1 MSSSHPMTTSL
12 QTLPTDTSELL
23 EELCLALRHV
33 GVGDH
38 DLPSGERVTA
48 HILSV
53 QRLSAVLLARGVD
66 VRPRLERLSTETGW
80 LMPELLADCLGVPAP
95 QPYVRESDGIR
106 RTLRC
111 QRCHRAER
119 PPDAW
124 IFWFCDGCLHEVLTA
139 LRTRQPLSGVVLFRS
154 YSSECWCR
162 HADAETVL
170 ACDHYVDTLSGV
182 CELCVGAELERRHAA
197 PDT

>member
-1 MSSSHPMTTSL
+1 MTTSL
-12 QTLPTDTSELL
+12 QTIPTDTSELL

-48 HILSV
+48 HIHSV
-53 QRLSAVLLARGVD
+53 QRLHAVLLARGAD
-66 VRPRLERLSTETGW
+66 VLPRLQRLSTETGW
-80 LMPELLADCLGVPAP
+80 LMPELLADCLGFPAT
-95 QPYVRESDGIR
+95 QPYVREPDGIR

-111 QRCHRAER
+111 QRCHHAER
-119 PPDAW
+119 PADARL
-124 IFWFCDGCLHEVLTA
+124 FWFCDSCLHDVRVS
-139 LRTRQPLSGVVLFRS
+139 LRTRQPLSDVVLFRS
-154 YSSECWCR
+154 YTPECWCP

-170 ACDHYVDTLSGV
+170 ACDHYVDTIAGV
-182 CELCVGAELERRHAA
+182 CERCVSEELERRHAA

>member
-1 MSSSHPMTTSL
+1 MTTSL

-38 DLPSGERVTA
+38 ELPLGERVTA
-48 HILSV
+48 HIRSV
-53 QRLSAVLLARGVD
+53 QRLYSALLVRGVE
-66 VRPRLERLSTETGW
+66 VRPRLERLSTETSW
-80 LMPELLADCLGVPAP
+80 LMTELLADCLGFPAT

-111 QRCHRAER
+111 QRCHRTER
-119 PPDAW
+119 PPDAQL
-124 IFWFCDGCLHEVLTA
+124 FWFCDGCLREVLAA
-139 LRTRQPLSGVVLFRS
+139 LHTRQPLSRVVLFRS
-154 YSSECWCR
+154 YSSECWCP

-170 ACDHYVDTLSGV
+170 ACDSHADTLSGV
-182 CELCVGAELERRHAA
+182 CKICVVTELERRHAT

>member
-1 MSSSHPMTTSL
+1 MTTSL
-12 QTLPTDTSELL
+12 QTIPTDSAELL

-38 DLPSGERVTA
+38 DLPSGERVIA
-48 HILSV
+48 HIRSV
-53 QRLSAVLLARGVD
+53 QRLYAVLFARGVD
-66 VRPRLERLSTETGW
+66 VQPRLQRLSTETSW
-80 LMPELLADCLGVPAP
+80 LMPELLADCLGFPAA
-95 QPYVRESDGIR
+95 QPYVRETDGIR

-111 QRCHRAER
+111 WRCHRAER
-119 PPDAW
+119 PPDAQ
-124 IFWFCDGCLHEVLTA
+124 ILWFCDACLGEVLSS

-154 YSSECWCR
+154 YTPECWCP

-170 ACDHYVDTLSGV
+170 ACDHYVDTVAGV
-182 CELCVGAELERRHAA
+182 CERCVSGELERRHTA